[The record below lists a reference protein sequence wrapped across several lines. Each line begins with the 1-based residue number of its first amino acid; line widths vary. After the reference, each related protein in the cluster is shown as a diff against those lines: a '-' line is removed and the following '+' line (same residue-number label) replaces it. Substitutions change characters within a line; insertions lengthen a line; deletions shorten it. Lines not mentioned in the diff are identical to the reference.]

1 MRAIKRLLT
10 PSPSSMAT
18 SHRSMSVCFSTS
30 LCVSVAERLLK
41 SEMRAYNL
49 LSNAVGSLRALRA
62 PADCTYAYVETAVE
76 PLAKLAAGLVVVA
89 GEELVG
95 RELEARVGRLGA
107 VERGEDKLQA
117 RAY

>member
-1 MRAIKRLLT
+1 MRA
-10 PSPSSMAT
+10 
-18 SHRSMSVCFSTS
+18 C
-30 LCVSVAERLLK
+30 
-41 SEMRAYNL
+41 NL
-49 LSNAVGSLRALRA
+49 LSYAEGRLRGLRT
-62 PADCTYAYVETAVE
+62 PRDSTYAYVETAVE

-107 VERGEDKLQA
+107 VERGEDKLRA